1 MHTFALRLSPNQ
13 DLKEELGAAASREG
27 IQAGFILTGIG
38 SLKQATLR
46 FADQVAPCRLEQ
58 KFEIIS
64 LVGTLS
70 LNGAHLHIALGDREG
85 KVIGG
90 HLLPGCI
97 VYTTAEIVIGVTDE
111 FTFLRRLDQQTGFRE
126 LEIVSSV
133 TFRGRYFGR
142 PIASSD

>member
-1 MHTFALRLSPNQ
+1 MHTFALRLKPNQ
-13 DLKEELGAAASREG
+13 DLSEELGAVAGHHG
-27 IQAGFILTGIG
+27 IQAGFILTGVG

-46 FADQVAPCRLEQ
+46 FADQVTPCRFEQ

-70 LNGAHLHIALGDREG
+70 LDGAHLHIALSDREG

-97 VYTTAEIVIGVTDE
+97 VYTTAEIVIGVTEE
-111 FTFLRRLDQQTGFRE
+111 FTFRRRFDQQTGFKE
-126 LEIVSSV
+126 LEIVSNDPE
-133 TFRGRYFGR
+133 R
-142 PIASSD
+142 